1 MNWYKIAQSQDE
13 TFKSVVSSMEFLPT
27 RKKALRYH
35 FYNIVDGIISDM
47 PSLSYG
53 VNNKDSLSVDTET
66 SDGKETTNTAMKE
79 DIVMSGPSSEK
90 YVVKKSKFH
99 KMYTGEIGEDV
110 EVEQSPRMVAEY
122 TGDEELQFTASWGEN
137 MILKPGDYIVKET
150 DSSGYYRI
158 AKKEYE
164 ETYNI
169 PAVL

>member
-13 TFKSVVSSMEFLPT
+13 KFKSVVSSMEFLPT

-53 VNNKDSLSVDTET
+53 VNDKDSLSVDTET

-137 MILKPGDYIVKET
+137 MILKPGDYIVKEA

-169 PAVL
+169 PGS